1 MGHVAYTYMELYG
14 IAITHYIRCE
24 RERRALV
31 AINIT
36 LNHEAE
42 CVCVGSVGVCVYCV
56 VCDQRPVHMTYV

>member
-1 MGHVAYTYMELYG
+1 MGHVAYMELYG

-42 CVCVGSVGVCVYCV
+42 MCALDQSSVGVYCV